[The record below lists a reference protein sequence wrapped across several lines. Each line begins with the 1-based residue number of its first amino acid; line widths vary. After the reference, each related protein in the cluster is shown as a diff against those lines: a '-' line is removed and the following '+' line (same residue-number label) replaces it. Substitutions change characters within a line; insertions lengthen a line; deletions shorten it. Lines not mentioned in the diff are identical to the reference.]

1 MAFSIIGRRW
11 NCTSLDKLQ
20 GNKGIFCCPSWS
32 SYKVQCESLILPLAA
47 LQYGESICFYPSLG
61 SLQRRNCSIGL
72 QSCFLDKLWESEG
85 ICFLSWL
92 GFLLQEETH
101 VVSVG
106 EGNGSVEQW
115 LLNPQ
120 QHLHVSWNLLKYK
133 KNTRNSHFTGQ
144 QLITFILCQSSR
156 KKNWISEFW
165 NRFMLEVAT
174 RQGSEHMSTM
184 RCKSR
189 ADRTFSRFT
198 VGDGITSSLLLAQIA
213 LPSSL
218 HLQNKQVMGEW
229 AGVCSA

>member
-133 KNTRNSHFTGQ
+133 TKYQKFTFHRATANNIHSVSEQQEKELNFWILEPFHAWSCNSTG
-144 QLITFILCQSSR
+144 IWTH
-156 KKNWISEFW
+156 
-165 NRFMLEVAT
+165 
-174 RQGSEHMSTM
+174 EHHAM
-184 RCKSR
+184 
-189 ADRTFSRFT
+189 
-198 VGDGITSSLLLAQIA
+198 
-213 LPSSL
+213 
-218 HLQNKQVMGEW
+218 
-229 AGVCSA
+229 